1 MQSESIAQFDDNWLI
16 IFSLFCVRIDAVLC
30 HLMGNKESS
39 LRLLVWQKK
48 HLKMLF
54 HNVIC
59 PTCSPSDISVNRNSG
74 SFYGSP
80 ERQKWGTKYKL
91 KNIILTSC
99 CYVLHTGEKTDQNQ
113 NLRRWNKSQVSC
125 WTPLWIQPI
134 IFLTEI
140 VYTLYW
146 STILKDFHPDNIVLI
161 RIISTFTWRILM
173 NLQIR
178 EINNLI
184 SDTAQPSFPHQ
195 VEISCRFVCD
205 IVIKCH
211 QKTFWHIWTDSV
223 SSDWTRLVLVSQL
236 WSYCC
241 ESIIVRVLKVLQK
254 SSF

>member
-16 IFSLFCVRIDAVLC
+16 IFSFRIDAVLC

-39 LRLLVWQKK
+39 LSLRLLVWQKK
-48 HLKMLF
+48 HLKMFF

-173 NLQIR
+173 NLQIC

-205 IVIKCH
+205 IVIKVSPENILAH
-211 QKTFWHIWTDSV
+211 LDWFSV
-223 SSDWTRLVLVSQL
+223 FRLDPTGSGVTAVVLLL
-236 WSYCC
+236 WIYYCQ
-241 ESIIVRVLKVLQK
+241 ST
-254 SSF
+254 